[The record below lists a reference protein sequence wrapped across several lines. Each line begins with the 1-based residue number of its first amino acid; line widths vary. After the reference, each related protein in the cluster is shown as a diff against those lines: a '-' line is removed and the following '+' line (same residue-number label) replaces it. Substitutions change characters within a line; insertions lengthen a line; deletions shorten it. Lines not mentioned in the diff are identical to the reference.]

1 MLALVLQYLLR
12 LQNKLSLLFLFHN
25 INAQISLDSLLLVVL
40 THHHSL
46 LHILYTTHLDFL
58 SPFLDKSD
66 MTVDCDS
73 NSMDYTVLIDS
84 VLLALTDPCKEV
96 CQTSLM
102 ALKLICETT
111 VALLGSIKKVI
122 VGNF

>member
-1 MLALVLQYLLR
+1 MIIRVLLSYLLVG
-12 LQNKLSLLFLFHN
+12 N
-25 INAQISLDSLLLVVL
+25 DSKNLLVE
-40 THHHSL
+40 
-46 LHILYTTHLDFL
+46 
-58 SPFLDKSD
+58 KSD
-66 MTVDCDS
+66 KIVDCDS

-111 VALLGSIKKVI
+111 VALLGSINKVI
-122 VGNF
+122 YSSETFTKAILK